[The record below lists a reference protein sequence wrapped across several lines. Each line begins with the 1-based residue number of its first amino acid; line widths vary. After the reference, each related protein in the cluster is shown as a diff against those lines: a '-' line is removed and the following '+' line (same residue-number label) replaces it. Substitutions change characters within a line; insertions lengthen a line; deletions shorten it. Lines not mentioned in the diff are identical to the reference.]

1 MANTLVQ
8 FRTEETVR
16 IKAVNICEKLGI
28 DLPTYLRM
36 CMSRLIQ
43 ENGVPFSMK
52 VDEFSSNRG
61 IDAMKAASRIAVEN
75 GIADMTLEEINAEI
89 SAARG

>member
-8 FRTEETVR
+8 FRTEETAR
-16 IKAVNICEKLGI
+16 IKAVSICEKLGI

-43 ENGVPFSMK
+43 ENGVPFK
-52 VDEFSSNRG
+52 IGRAHV
-61 IDAMKAASRIAVEN
+61 
-75 GIADMTLEEINAEI
+75 
-89 SAARG
+89 